1 MNWMAQHWLALAL
14 LVGYTGALLYN
25 AYLGSQASRGMA
37 GYYVGN
43 REMSGII
50 VGISFFATFAST
62 NTYIGHAGKA
72 YDYGVAWFTMAI
84 LLVVFSWVSWR
95 WIGPPLRR
103 FASQWDALTIPDF
116 LGSRYIDSSDQQSR
130 HPLLQASALVIVFA
144 SLLYLLAI
152 FKGAGH
158 LFQMFLLSLIHI

>member
-1 MNWMAQHWLALAL
+1 MHWMAQHWLALAL
-14 LVGYTGALLYN
+14 LIGYTGALLYN

-43 REMSGII
+43 REMSGIV

-84 LLVVFSWVSWR
+84 LWSPCPSSVLTSRPDRIHDTDR
-95 WIGPPLRR
+95 WM
-103 FASQWDALTIPDF
+103 A
-116 LGSRYIDSSDQQSR
+116 
-130 HPLLQASALVIVFA
+130 
-144 SLLYLLAI
+144 
-152 FKGAGH
+152 
-158 LFQMFLLSLIHI
+158 

>member
-1 MNWMAQHWLALAL
+1 MTWFVEHWIASTVL
-14 LVGYTGALLYN
+14 LIYVGTLFYN
-25 AYLGSQASRGMA
+25 AYVGNRAATGMG

-43 REMSGII
+43 REMGGTV

-62 NTYIGHAGKA
+62 NTFIGHAGKG
-72 YDYGVAWFTMAI
+72 YDFGIAWFTLAI
-84 LLVVFSWVSWR
+84 LLIAFSWVSWR

-103 FASQWDALTIPDF
+103 FAAEWDALTIPDY
-116 LGSRYIDSSDQQSR
+116 LKGRILENASSAER
-130 HPLLQASALVIVFA
+130 HPVLLLSASVIVFA

-158 LFQMFLLSLIHI
+158 QIGRAHV

>member
-1 MNWMAQHWLALAL
+1 MAQHWLALAL

-43 REMSGII
+43 REMSGIV

-103 FASQWDALTIPDF
+103 F
-116 LGSRYIDSSDQQSR
+116 
-130 HPLLQASALVIVFA
+130 
-144 SLLYLLAI
+144 
-152 FKGAGH
+152 
-158 LFQMFLLSLIHI
+158 

>member
-43 REMSGII
+43 REMSGIV

-103 FASQWDALTIPDF
+103 FAAQWDALTIPDF
-116 LGSRYIDSSDQQSR
+116 WAVDTSTARISRADMRYCKRRPSSS
-130 HPLLQASALVIVFA
+130 
-144 SLLYLLAI
+144 
-152 FKGAGH
+152 
-158 LFQMFLLSLIHI
+158 FLRACFTC

>member
-14 LVGYTGALLYN
+14 LAGYTSMLLYN

-43 REMSGII
+43 REMGGIV

-72 YDYGVAWFTMAI
+72 YDYGVAWFTMAM

-116 LGSRYIDSSDQQSR
+116 LGSRYIAGTSS
-130 HPLLQASALVIVFA
+130 
-144 SLLYLLAI
+144 
-152 FKGAGH
+152 
-158 LFQMFLLSLIHI
+158 